1 MQVVYAFS
9 ALIRVSYFRSQG
21 TRTLL
26 MMAAEE
32 NMGSMVAALL
42 EQKAS
47 IDLTDQ
53 VRDLYLV
60 LLLLNVK

>member
-1 MQVVYAFS
+1 
-9 ALIRVSYFRSQG
+9 
-21 TRTLL
+21 
-26 MMAAEE
+26 MMAAGE

-47 IDLTDQ
+47 IDATDI

-60 LLLLNVK
+60 VLLLNVK

>member
-1 MQVVYAFS
+1 M
-9 ALIRVSYFRSQG
+9 
-21 TRTLL
+21 

-47 IDLTDQ
+47 TDATDR

-60 LLLLNVK
+60 LLLLNLK

>member
-1 MQVVYAFS
+1 MQVVYAFL
-9 ALIRVSYFRSQG
+9 ALITDFCSQG

-47 IDLTDQ
+47 IDATDI
-53 VRDLYLV
+53 VRDL
-60 LLLLNVK
+60 

>member
-1 MQVVYAFS
+1 
-9 ALIRVSYFRSQG
+9 
-21 TRTLL
+21 

-47 IDLTDQ
+47 IDLTDR
-53 VRDLYLV
+53 VHDLYLV
-60 LLLLNVK
+60 VLLLNLK

>member
-1 MQVVYAFS
+1 M
-9 ALIRVSYFRSQG
+9 
-21 TRTLL
+21 

-32 NMGSMVAALL
+32 NMGSMVVALL

-47 IDLTDQ
+47 IDATDI

-60 LLLLNVK
+60 VLLLNVK

>member
-9 ALIRVSYFRSQG
+9 ALIRVSYFCSQG

-47 IDLTDQ
+47 IDATDI
-53 VRDLYLV
+53 VRDL
-60 LLLLNVK
+60 